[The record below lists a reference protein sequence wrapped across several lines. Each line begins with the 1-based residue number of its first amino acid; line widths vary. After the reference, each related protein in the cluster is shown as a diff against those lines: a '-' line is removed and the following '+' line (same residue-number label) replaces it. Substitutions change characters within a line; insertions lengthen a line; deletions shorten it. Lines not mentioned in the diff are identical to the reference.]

1 MRKKRKRRISVFLI
15 AAMLCACCGCQNT
28 KTVQKQEK
36 KHLTLWHYWDIK
48 KNQENLQELVNEF
61 NSSQDDVE
69 IEITYV
75 PDEDFKKQMALAMAD
90 GTTPDLAFVDSADFQ
105 FLQSMQSFADLTDQ
119 IPEEKN
125 YLDKAMEACTID
137 GKVYG
142 LPFGVNCTGLFYNKK
157 LLEENGC
164 EVPTTWEEF
173 RETAKKVSSDS
184 VDGFAI
190 TALQTE
196 ESMYEFLP
204 LFWSMGGNIHHI
216 NDSAGYQT
224 FQFLDQME
232 QEKSLSN
239 QSVSLTMG
247 DLTNLFIQG
256 KIAMMFNSSMAI
268 DSIKE
273 AAPDL
278 SFGVAP
284 IPCGEE
290 QITVAGGEIIG
301 IADNENKNASI
312 RFLNYIADP
321 ERMAEYIDDFGFLAP
336 RQDVMDQQ
344 FSNEPE
350 KHAFI
355 KMYET
360 AETREFNRAWPQIS
374 LTMADAL
381 KEVLLEDG
389 NIQTI
394 LDEKAEEIQD
404 ISEGVK

>member
-1 MRKKRKRRISVFLI
+1 MKNKRLKIISILLTTAV
-15 AAMLCACCGCQNT
+15 LCSGCQST
-28 KTVQKQEK
+28 KTVEK
-36 KHLTLWHYWDIK
+36 REKTHLILWHYWDIK
-48 KNQENLQELVNEF
+48 KNQENLQNLVDDF
-61 NSSQDDVE
+61 NNSQNTIE

-90 GTTPDLAFVDSADFQ
+90 GTTPDLAFVDSSDFQ
-105 FLQSMQSFADLTDQ
+105 FLHNMKSFADLTDQ
-119 IPEEKN
+119 IPEEEE
-125 YLDKAMEACTID
+125 YLDKAMKACTID

-142 LPFGVNCTGLFYNKK
+142 LPFGVNCTGMVYNKK

-164 EVPTTWEEF
+164 EVPTNWEEF

-184 VDGFAI
+184 ANGFAI

-204 LFWSMGGNIHHI
+204 LFWSMGGNIHKV
-216 NDSAGYQT
+216 NEKESYQA
-224 FQFLDQME
+224 FQFLNQME
-232 QEKSLSN
+232 QEGSLSS

-273 AAPDL
+273 NAPEL
-278 SFGVAP
+278 EFGVAP
-284 IPCGEE
+284 IPCGEN
-290 QITVAGGEIIG
+290 QTTVAGGEIIG
-301 IADNENKNASI
+301 VADNDNKEYSI
-312 RFLNYIADP
+312 QFLKYIADP
-321 ERMAEYIDDFGFLAP
+321 ERMADYIDDFGFLAP

-344 FSNEPE
+344 FVDEPE

-355 KMYET
+355 EMYKNSRI
-360 AETREFNRAWPQIS
+360 REFNRTWPQIS

-381 KEVLLEDG
+381 KEILLENGD
-389 NIQTI
+389 IQTI
-394 LDEKAEEIQD
+394 LDEKAEEIEY
-404 ISEGVK
+404 ISEGKQ